1 MKFGRRVVVLPAVLA
16 TCVGAACATTQAR
29 HNLSDQQWVA
39 EARDFDAKPALMND
53 ERALFRAGV
62 LFGTPGR
69 PTYDPAKARTLLSTF
84 VERFPDSDRHDDA
97 ADRLALLDDIVHVRR
112 DAATRQRELEARI
125 DVATAETRVLREKLD
140 SASQQGEQMRRSTA
154 RLESDLR
161 ERDEQ
166 LRALRLELQ
175 RLKEIDLKP
184 RRP

>member
-1 MKFGRRVVVLPAVLA
+1 MMRRTSLVVLLVALA
-16 TCVGAACATTQAR
+16 IMGCATSR
-29 HNLSDQQWVA
+29 VRPNISDQQWIA
-39 EARDFDAKPALMND
+39 DAHAFDANPALMND
-53 ERALFRAGV
+53 ERALYRASV

-69 PTYDPAKARTLLSTF
+69 PTYDPAKARTLLLAF
-84 VERFPDSDRHDDA
+84 LDRFPGSDRRDDA
-97 ADRLALLDDIVHVRR
+97 TERLALLDDIVRVRR

-125 DVATAETRVLREKLD
+125 DVATADARVLREKLD
-140 SASQQGEQMRRSTA
+140 SASSQGDQMRKNST

-161 ERDEQ
+161 EREDQ

>member
-1 MKFGRRVVVLPAVLA
+1 MMRRSSLIGLLVALAVS
-16 TCVGAACATTQAR
+16 GCASTRVRPNA
-29 HNLSDQQWVA
+29 SDEQWTA
-39 EARDFDAKPALMND
+39 EARAFDADPSLMNN
-53 ERALFRAGV
+53 ERALYRAGV

-69 PTYDPAKARTLLSTF
+69 PTYEPAKARTLLLAF
-84 VERFPDSDRHDDA
+84 LERFPGSERRDDA
-97 ADRLALLDDIVHVRR
+97 TDRLALLDDIVRVRR

-140 SASQQGEQMRRSTA
+140 SASQQGDQMRRNTS
-154 RLESDLR
+154 RLETDLR
-161 ERDEQ
+161 EREEQ

>member
-1 MKFGRRVVVLPAVLA
+1 MMRRTSLVVLLVALAVM
-16 TCVGAACATTQAR
+16 GCATSQVRPNT
-29 HNLSDQQWVA
+29 SDEQWVA
-39 EARDFDAKPALMND
+39 EAHAFDANPALMNN
-53 ERALFRAGV
+53 ERALYRAGV

-69 PTYDPAKARTLLSTF
+69 PTYDPAKARTLLLTF
-84 VERFPDSDRHDDA
+84 LERFPGSDRRVA
-97 ADRLALLDDIVHVRR
+97 ATDRLALLDDIVRVRR

-125 DVATAETRVLREKLD
+125 DVAMADTRVLREKLD
-140 SASQQGEQMRRSTA
+140 SASLQGDQMRKNTT

-161 ERDEQ
+161 EREDQ